1 MLSVGEREAAAH
13 ALLGL
18 LSHDGG
24 ELVDVSVSDDPAAV
38 SGRWTVDGAAVAVL
52 RLLLP
57 SRDAGLTGEPP
68 ADCDVVMVDN
78 KVVLV
83 YDLAPEAAGYVVSY
97 SGPRQS
103 VVVEWL
109 RAPGVVT
116 DSLPRR
122 RLAELASS
130 DRWQE

>member
-1 MLSVGEREAAAH
+1 MLSVSGHETAAH
-13 ALLGL
+13 DLLDL
-18 LSHDGG
+18 LSHDDG
-24 ELVDVSVSDDPAAV
+24 ELADVTVSEDPAAV
-38 SGRWTVDGAAVAVL
+38 SGRWIVDGAEAAVL

-57 SRDAGLTGEPP
+57 PHDAGLTGEPP

-97 SGPRQS
+97 GGPRQS

-116 DSLPRR
+116 DSLSRR

>member
-1 MLSVGEREAAAH
+1 MLSVSGREAAVH
-13 ALLGL
+13 DLFGL
-18 LSHDGG
+18 LRHDEG
-24 ELVDVSVSDDPAAV
+24 ELADVTVSEDPPAI
-38 SGRWTVDGAAVAVL
+38 SGRWTVGGVEVAVL
-52 RLLLP
+52 RILLP
-57 SRDAGLTGEPP
+57 PRDAGLIGEPP

-97 SGPRQS
+97 GGPRQS

-109 RAPGVVT
+109 RTPGVVT
-116 DSLPRR
+116 DSLSRR

-130 DRWQE
+130 ERWQE

>member
-1 MLSVGEREAAAH
+1 MLSVSECEAAAH

-18 LSHDGG
+18 LSQDGG
-24 ELVDVSVSDDPAAV
+24 ELVDVSVSDDPPAV
-38 SGRWTVDGAAVAVL
+38 SGRWTVDGAVVAVL

-57 SRDAGLTGEPP
+57 ARDAGLTGEPP

-97 SGPRQS
+97 GGPQQS

-109 RAPGVVT
+109 RAPGVQS
-116 DSLPRR
+116 DSLTRR

-130 DRWQE
+130 DRWQR

>member
-1 MLSVGEREAAAH
+1 MLS
-13 ALLGL
+13 LTLSGL
-18 LSHDGG
+18 LAGDDG
-24 ELVDVSVSDDPAAV
+24 ELAEMTVSDDPPAV
-38 SGRWTVDGAAVAVL
+38 SGRWLVGGAAVARL

-57 SRDAGLTGEPP
+57 TRSAGLAGERP
-68 ADCDVVMVDN
+68 AACDVVMVDN

-97 SGPRQS
+97 GGPRQS
-103 VVVEWL
+103 VIVEWL

-116 DSLPRR
+116 DSLSRR